1 MGGRYAMGRRLTSFA
16 LATGFFLL
24 GQTLK
29 AQGPAKEWP
38 RAKPASV
45 GLDEKRIAEFDAE
58 LAGDKY
64 GHVDSFLVIRC
75 GKLVWERHYP
85 RDYDKIFGGR
95 TWLNQDM
102 KSPYNYFAPD
112 WHPYYHRGAAHTM
125 QSVTKT
131 VTSVVMG
138 AAMARGEFHADVN
151 TPLLKFFDSSKVANA
166 DERKRRIALRDVLTM
181 TSGIDWNENLPYGDP
196 KNSSD
201 QMEATRDWIAF
212 VINRPMASEPGT
224 TFNYSS
230 GGSELLAHIF
240 EKETGKDIQEYAKTH
255 VFGPL
260 GIRDWYW
267 KRTPLRLTDTEGGLY
282 LMAADL
288 AKIGYLYLHGGMW
301 DGKRIVARE
310 WVQASLAPTVKDAG
324 GGYKYGF
331 QWWLLPR
338 PDAADH
344 LAWVG
349 RGFGGQRL
357 LVVPELDLI
366 MVHTAWNIL
375 DSRSPSG
382 QEGLDRMLKAV
393 VPGSACSALPP
404 PGA

>member
-1 MGGRYAMGRRLTSFA
+1 MNCRLASFA
-16 LATGFFLL
+16 LATGCLLL
-24 GQTLK
+24 GQSLK
-29 AQGPAKEWP
+29 AQAPAKEWP

-45 GLDEKRIAEFDAE
+45 GLDEKKIAEFDAE

-64 GHVDSFLVIRC
+64 GHMDSFLVIRC
-75 GKLVWERHYP
+75 GKLVWERQYP

-95 TWLNQDM
+95 TWLKQDM

-151 TPLLKFFDSSKVANA
+151 TPLLKFFDPSKVANA
-166 DERKRRIALRDVLTM
+166 DERKRRISLRDVLTM

-196 KNSSD
+196 NNSSD

-224 TFNYSS
+224 TFNYS
-230 GGSELLAHIF
+230 GGDSELLAHIF
-240 EKETGKDIQEYAKTH
+240 EKETGKDIQDYAKVH
-255 VFGPL
+255 VFRPL

-267 KRTPLRLTDTEGGLY
+267 KRTPLGLTDTESGLY
-282 LMAADL
+282 LRPEDL
-288 AKIGYLYLHGGMW
+288 AKIGFLYLHDGMW

-310 WVQASLAPTVKDAG
+310 WVQASLAPAVKDTG
-324 GGYKYGF
+324 DGHKYGF

-338 PDAADH
+338 ADAPEK
-344 LAWVG
+344 LVWLG
-349 RGFGGQRL
+349 SGWGGQRL
-357 LVVPELDLI
+357 MVVPELDLI
-366 MVHTAWNIL
+366 VVHTAWNIL
-375 DSRSPSG
+375 DNRAPRG
-382 QEGLDRMLKAV
+382 QEVLDRMLKAV
-393 VPGSACSALPP
+393 VPGSACSAPQTK
-404 PGA
+404 

>member
-1 MGGRYAMGRRLTSFA
+1 MNRKLTSFA
-16 LATGFFLL
+16 LAAGFFLL

-29 AQGPAKEWP
+29 AQAPTKEWQ

-45 GLDEKRIAEFDAE
+45 GLDEKKIAEFDAE

-64 GHVDSFLVIRC
+64 GHMDSFLVIRC
-75 GKLVWERHYP
+75 GKLVWDGHYP

-102 KSPYNYFAPD
+102 KSSYNYFAPD

-151 TPLLKFFDSSKVANA
+151 TPLLKFFDASKVANV
-166 DERKRRIALRDVLTM
+166 DERKRRISLRDVLSM
-181 TSGIDWNENLPYGDP
+181 TSGIDWTENVPYGDP
-196 KNSSD
+196 NNSSD

-240 EKETGKDIQEYAKTH
+240 EKETGKDIQEYAKVQ
-255 VFGPL
+255 VFEPL

-267 KRTPLRLTDTEGGLY
+267 KRTPLGLADTEGGLY
-282 LMAADL
+282 LRPEDL
-288 AKIGYLYLHGGMW
+288 AKIGYLYLHDGMW
-301 DGKRIVARE
+301 NGKRIVARE
-310 WVQASLAPTVKDAG
+310 WVQASLAPIVKDAG
-324 GGYKYGF
+324 DGYKYGF

-375 DSRSPSG
+375 DNRTPSG
-382 QEGLDRMLKAV
+382 PEGLDRMLKAV
-393 VPGSACSALPP
+393 VPGSACPAPRSK
-404 PGA
+404 